1 VYNETNEAPLIT
13 EIIEDNINDGVSLE
27 DEDEFMQDGEDLDI
41 LKNIIEEEVE
51 EVWSYENL
59 SPNEEIISKNR
70 DKKNK

>member
-1 VYNETNEAPLIT
+1 MYNETNEAPLIT